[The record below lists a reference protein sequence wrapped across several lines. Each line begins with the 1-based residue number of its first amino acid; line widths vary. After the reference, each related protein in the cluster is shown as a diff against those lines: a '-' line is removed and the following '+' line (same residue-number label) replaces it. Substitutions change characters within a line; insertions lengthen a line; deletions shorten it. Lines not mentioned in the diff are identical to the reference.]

1 MKKTATIRISSL
13 EELTERFNAAVENG
27 KPLHG
32 RNFSYATP
40 ELLFRTFT
48 TPRWRII
55 RVMTGAGPM
64 SIRELA
70 RRLERDVKGVHRDVQ
85 ALLQA
90 GLMENDANGAIIFP
104 YDTVHVNFKLKA
116 ADLSPLASEHE
127 SAAASVV
134 EDRAALPQRTPST
147 PRTPRTSPAPRV
159 SRKRAASA
167 RPAGN
172 R

>member
-90 GLMENDANGAIIFP
+90 GLMENDANGAIVFP

-116 ADLSPLASEHE
+116 ADLSPLASERE
-127 SAAASVV
+127 SAAAPVV
-134 EDRAALPQRTPST
+134 ENRAALPQRP

-159 SRKRAASA
+159 SRKRATSA